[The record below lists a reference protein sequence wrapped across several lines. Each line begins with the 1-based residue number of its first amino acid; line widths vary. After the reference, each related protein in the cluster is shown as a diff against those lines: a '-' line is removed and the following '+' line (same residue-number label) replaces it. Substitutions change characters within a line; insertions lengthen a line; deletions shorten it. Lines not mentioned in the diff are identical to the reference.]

1 MKTLDNYFIFF
12 ENTKIPINVY
22 EDDNFT
28 QIYEVDILNVSE
40 YTQIVLDKIKQDIER
55 EGIFDEK
62 KDSQIMYYN
71 DIKKFFIQKVN
82 ELLKYYFPK
91 IDIEIKDK
99 ILTFLVQKN
108 LDLGFIDILISDSKI
123 EEVTINSFRKNIMI
137 YHRNFGW
144 CETNLKLMSDE
155 EVKSLI
161 SRIALDNRKNFSN
174 LNPLLDAH
182 LLGGHRVNATLDSIS
197 KEGSTITIRRFS
209 DDPWTAPNLIF
220 SKTISSKLLAFIWIA
235 IENEMS
241 ILITGGTGSGKTS
254 FLNAVSMFIP
264 LDQRIISIEDTREIR
279 LSQSSHWIPMESRQ
293 KNQEGLGEVTILDLI
308 INSLRMRP
316 DRIVIGEIRKKEE
329 AQVLF
334 EAMRTGHSVY
344 GTFHANTAEETIL
357 RLSSPPIEIPKITLN
372 AISLIVVQHRDR
384 RSKKRYTLQIAEVDK
399 DGNQN
404 VVYQYFPKNESY
416 IKKNEPV
423 NFLKK
428 LEEFY
433 GITKEEF
440 EKDILEK
447 TYILDFLEK
456 KKIFDID
463 RIEKI
468 FKMYYKQ
475 KDKLLKIIKNSNLKI
490 K

>member
-264 LDQRIISIEDTREIR
+264 IDQRIISIEDTREIR
-279 LSQSSHWIPMESRQ
+279 LSQSSHWIPMEARQ

-475 KDKLLKIIKNSNLKI
+475 KDKLLKTIKNSNLKI